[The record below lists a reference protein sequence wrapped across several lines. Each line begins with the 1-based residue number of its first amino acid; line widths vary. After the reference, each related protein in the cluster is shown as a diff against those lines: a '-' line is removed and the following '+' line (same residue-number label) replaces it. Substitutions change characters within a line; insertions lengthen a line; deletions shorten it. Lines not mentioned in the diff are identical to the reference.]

1 MGSMLFERIFRGT
14 FLLSLVLVH
23 LVNSVSVEHEHQEF
37 QGPMLARRANNPPPP
52 ALKNGDAAGGIVQC
66 GNSLGTRNP
75 KDQPLWVSCRDYG
88 WKSWYCPIANCQVVN
103 PRDTSSATSLKA
115 YTFEHC
121 EVYPK
126 TNQSTTDATIS
137 VQSFFAHNGHG
148 VSVVKSTPTKE
159 SPHKVHVCRFQDR
172 NSMNNV
178 RPWCSGCVYWEWDEV
193 DWTPLLSKPV

>member
-1 MGSMLFERIFRGT
+1 MKPLDGEG
-14 FLLSLVLVH
+14 
-23 LVNSVSVEHEHQEF
+23 
-37 QGPMLARRANNPPPP
+37 
-52 ALKNGDAAGGIVQC
+52 KYCGIVAGIQAILSTVSSVDE
-66 GNSLGTRNP
+66 GGSNSIQQYSTWDRCYSKESSGGHSSFHSFWFISLIHLGTRNP